1 MFQTK
6 IAEETKTQILCKY
19 LFFSFENLSVL
30 LDNVKN
36 IYKAGHAMDINMA
49 HALSIWIPKTTNTHS
64 EYVILLVFP
73 PLQWLRERTSM
84 LLTGTLPV
92 LLVILTSV
100 NRLIVSSLCQY
111 LDASASY
118 LLPFIRARRYCKF
131 LVRDI
136 GTKVYRLLGAIARLR
151 KAAISFFAPATL
163 PFFVS
168 VRMEQLGSH

>member
-1 MFQTK
+1 MKTFVNFWQFITESFLEWEMFQTK

-73 PLQWLRERTSM
+73 PL
-84 LLTGTLPV
+84 
-92 LLVILTSV
+92 
-100 NRLIVSSLCQY
+100 
-111 LDASASY
+111 
-118 LLPFIRARRYCKF
+118 
-131 LVRDI
+131 
-136 GTKVYRLLGAIARLR
+136 
-151 KAAISFFAPATL
+151 
-163 PFFVS
+163 
-168 VRMEQLGSH
+168 